1 MTREEIDFQI
11 KLENIIKHI
20 NRTLRDNKKVKD
32 WTFGFMTNKTE
43 FLSVRIDYIGNMH
56 SRNVFDKIQIENSS
70 LETLEE
76 YFDYILKGHLIEVN
90 KLIEVNE

>member
-1 MTREEIDFQI
+1 MSREDIYFQI
-11 KLENIIKHI
+11 KLENFIKHI

-32 WTFGFMTNKTE
+32 WTFAFITSESE

-56 SRNVFDKIQIENSS
+56 SRNVFDKIQIENGS